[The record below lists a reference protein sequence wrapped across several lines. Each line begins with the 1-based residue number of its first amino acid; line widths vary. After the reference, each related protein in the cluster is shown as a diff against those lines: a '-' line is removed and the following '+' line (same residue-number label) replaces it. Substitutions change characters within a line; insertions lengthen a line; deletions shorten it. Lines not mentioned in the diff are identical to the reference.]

1 MNKIKIYGTIGG
13 LLLCSSSLAADSSC
27 NNVLPQVNLQLRAE
41 QWVTTQTAEVS
52 VALDA
57 LLNKEQVAKAQDNFQ
72 AALKKIAP
80 EGQWH
85 ITEFTRSAGK
95 TSLEQLHAVAQARLG
110 ENSLAGLR
118 ERATAQNSEGQTYS
132 VQDIVYTPTT
142 DEISAAQ
149 AKLRAQIYDQ
159 TKAEL
164 GRLNGVYPK
173 PGYVLYSI
181 NFYTPAAPMPVT
193 TMLAKAGEAA
203 PGQPA
208 TSTTLSQK
216 LTQDAGVTLA
226 APPGALCG
234 H

>member
-1 MNKIKIYGTIGG
+1 MKKIKIYAII
-13 LLLCSSSLAADSSC
+13 SSLLIGSSALADSSC

-57 LLNKEQVAKAQDNFQ
+57 LLNKEQLAKAQDNFQ
-72 AALKKIAP
+72 ASLKKIAP
-80 EGQWH
+80 EAEWH

-95 TSLEQLHAVAQARLG
+95 TSLEQLHAVAQARLA

-132 VQDIVYTPTT
+132 VQDIAYTPTA

-164 GRLNGVYPK
+164 SRLNGLYPK

-181 NFYTPAAPMPVT
+181 NFMNSAVQPGPMLMKMTEVT
-193 TMLAKAGEAA
+193 
-203 PGQPA
+203 GQPTTA
-208 TSTTLSQK
+208 SATLSQK
-216 LTQDAGVTLA
+216 LTQDAMVTLA

-234 H
+234 SGH